1 MKFKCRTWYC
11 GKYYYGY
18 VVDEDEEGVTFCEN
32 SYGDYMNVR
41 PQDVERLLGY
51 DCDGKE
57 VYEGDEVANSQGA
70 KFSVKTI
77 SMAVCEDCNYTCTF
91 DPVSIQ
97 KANFKLKN

>member
-57 VYEGDEVANSQGA
+57 VYEGDKLVNGANDEFTAEMWAMG
-70 KFSVKTI
+70 
-77 SMAVCEDCNYTCTF
+77 
-91 DPVSIQ
+91 VSALNADTLEGGIF
-97 KANFKLKN
+97 KFKLKD